1 MTKKS
6 IIKFKKELTVVILCG
21 GKGLRLRPITKE
33 TPKPLIKIKNKTILE
48 NIIGYFLK
56 FNVKDFIIATGYK
69 HKIIEKFIRKKFKN
83 SNIRTFYTGINSD
96 IVERIN
102 KSTQFSKKNMLICYG
117 DTLIDIDLDNYIKFF
132 QKNIKKIA
140 VALYQLETSFGIFKI
155 QNKNQIIDFKEK
167 PVLDIWFNVGY
178 FFISKNNFKY
188 FNKFKKFK
196 ELLRYLSKKKIM
208 KAYKHHGN
216 HVTINTLA
224 ELEKAKKISLNLIK

>member
-33 TPKPLIKIKNKTILE
+33 IPKPLVKVKNKSILE
-48 NIIGYFLK
+48 NIIRYFLK
-56 FNVKDFIIATGYK
+56 FNVNDFIIATGYK
-69 HKIIEKFIRKKFKN
+69 HKIIDKFIRKKFKN

-102 KSTQFSKKNMLICYG
+102 KSTKLSKKNMLICYG

-132 QKNIKKIA
+132 QKNVNKIT
-140 VALYQLETSFGIFKI
+140 VASYQLKTGFGIFEL
-155 QNKNQIIDFKEK
+155 QNKNQIVDFKEK

-188 FNKFKKFK
+188 LNKFKKFK
-196 ELLRYLSKKKIM
+196 ELLMYLSKKKIM
-208 KAYKHHGN
+208 KTFKHHGN

-224 ELEKAKKISLNLIK
+224 ELEKAKKISVNFIK